1 MEATRVISTTTM
13 KAPSHNNNTKTT
25 HKIHLNPW
33 DLNFLTLETIQ
44 KGLLFHN
51 PHNIEEQQDISIQI
65 QHLKN
70 TLSSTLSFFPL
81 LSGRLDIILN
91 EHEDNKN
98 ATSYILCNNSG
109 VLFVH
114 AVAENTSVSDIL
126 PLLAV
131 QVTEL
136 IDSIFIGCTLNH
148 VVADGK
154 SFWHFINS
162 WAEISRGNH
171 KISKLPSFQRF
182 FFDTIDQPIRF
193 TFTKHDE
200 SYSKNSSPLPERVF
214 HFSKEEI
221 LKLKANEEANTD
233 KISSLQALLSHVWK
247 SVTRCK
253 HVDP

>member
-98 ATSYILCNNSG
+98 ATSYILCNNS
-109 VLFVH
+109 
-114 AVAENTSVSDIL
+114 
-126 PLLAV
+126 
-131 QVTEL
+131 
-136 IDSIFIGCTLNH
+136 
-148 VVADGK
+148 DGK